1 MALDETIRRVAVL
14 YADVSGS
21 TKLYEKFGD
30 KIARADIHV
39 CLDLLTSV
47 AAHWDGRVLMTIGDE
62 VMCQFP
68 NAFKA
73 ANAAIEMQQE
83 LAAAG
88 EQGKFQSGAL
98 RIKIGW
104 HYGTVEWRKGDLVGE
119 APTIAQQVIKL
130 AKASEI
136 LTTGQSV
143 SMLPPEMRAQAHVF
157 DRVNSEAVELPGQ
170 LEVCV
175 MQWEETDEVTRM
187 GGEETKKAEAPHG
200 TVVLMHGGKEIRLN
214 EQQPVCRI
222 GRAPENELCV
232 QGRFVSRLHAE
243 VRFRHGNFHFR
254 DLSVNGSVIVFD
266 DGRHVTLH
274 RDEELLT
281 GSGRI
286 GFGCTPDEEPD
297 AAVSFRS
304 EPPR

>member
-1 MALDETIRRVAVL
+1 MDETIRRVAVL

-39 CLDLLTSV
+39 CLDLLTNV

-73 ANAAIEMQQE
+73 ANAAIEMQEE

-88 EQGKFQSGAL
+88 EQGKFQSGPL

-119 APTIAQQVIKL
+119 APIIAQQVIKL
-130 AKASEI
+130 AKANEV
-136 LTTGQSV
+136 LTTSQSIA
-143 SMLPPEMRAQAHVF
+143 MLPPEMREQAHVI
-157 DRVNSEAVELPGQ
+157 DRINSEAAELPGQ
-170 LEVCV
+170 VEVCV
-175 MQWEETDEVTRM
+175 MQWEETEEVTRM
-187 GGEETKKAEAPHG
+187 GVEETKKAAAPHG
-200 TVVLMHGGKEIRLN
+200 TMVLMQGDQEIRLN
-214 EQQPVCRI
+214 EENPVCRI
-222 GRAPENELCV
+222 GRAPENDLCV

-243 VRFRHGNFHFR
+243 ARFRNGNFHFR
-254 DLSVNGSVIVFD
+254 DLSVNGSIIEFS
-266 DGRHVTLH
+266 DGRHVSLH
-274 RDEELLT
+274 RDEDLLT

-286 GFGCTPDEEPD
+286 GFGCTPDEEPE
-297 AAVSFRS
+297 AAVSFRA
-304 EPPR
+304 EPQH